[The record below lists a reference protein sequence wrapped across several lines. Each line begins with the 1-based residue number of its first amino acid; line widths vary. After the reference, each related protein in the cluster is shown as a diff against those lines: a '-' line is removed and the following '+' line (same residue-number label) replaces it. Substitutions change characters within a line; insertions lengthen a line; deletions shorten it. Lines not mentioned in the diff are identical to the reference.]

1 MIFGRK
7 PGLHH
12 GERAVNWAWPFCSV
26 VQRFPRRGGNYN
38 NGGNIGLGYEN
49 CNNPRGNANRNYG
62 TRPRSQQHQKGLTIT
77 HRGHS
82 ICLGGARSLPGS
94 TR

>member
-1 MIFGRK
+1 M
-7 PGLHH
+7 GL
-12 GERAVNWAWPFCSV
+12 ACFSV
-26 VQRFPRRGGNYN
+26 VQRFPRRGGNCN
-38 NGGNIGLGYEN
+38 HGGDLGLGYEN
-49 CNNPRGNANRNYG
+49 CYDPRSYAYWHYG
-62 TRPRSQQHQKGLTIT
+62 ARPRSQQHQKGLTIT

>member
-1 MIFGRK
+1 M
-7 PGLHH
+7 GL
-12 GERAVNWAWPFCSV
+12 ACFSV
-26 VQRFPRRGGNYN
+26 VQRFPRRGGGCN
-38 NGGNIGLGYEN
+38 NGGSMGLGCEY
-49 CNNPRGNANRNYG
+49 CSTPRSYAYRYYG
-62 TRPRSQQHQKGLTIT
+62 ARPRSQQHQKGLTIT

>member
-1 MIFGRK
+1 L
-7 PGLHH
+7 GL
-12 GERAVNWAWPFCSV
+12 ACFSV

-38 NGGNIGLGYEN
+38 NGGNMGLGYEN
-49 CNNPRGNANRNYG
+49 CNNPRSNANRNYG
-62 TRPRSQQHQKGLTIT
+62 ARPRSQQHQKGLTIT